1 MAPEHWWE
9 HDLMQQWWNRL
20 SESVGGGARAG
31 FIAAIFF
38 FALLMGGGAYWLLRP
53 TPQVLFGDLSPQD
66 TAAMTA
72 ELDKMKVPYT
82 LAESDGDGGTKI
94 LVDGTDVYKTRIK
107 LMGKDIPLHGAV
119 GFELFNGS
127 DFGMTEFAQKINYQR
142 ALQGELTRT
151 ILSLA
156 EVRDARVLLAFPEQS
171 MFRQSTGSAKAS
183 VTLTLKPGRELSA
196 EQVAGIQRLVA
207 ASVPGVVSQ
216 NVTIVDQ
223 SGVALT
229 KPPLDADGG
238 SSGSAVLE
246 LKKDADRYFSR
257 KVNDVL
263 NQALGAGH
271 ALASVD
277 VALDMERTQSN
288 LDEPVSAV
296 GRSGVSTGVVVRE
309 HETNRGVPLPD
320 STRAGGDGT
329 DAGGSDQRDVE
340 YAIGHRVEQVVSQPG
355 AIRRI
360 QVAVVV
366 NAPLAADQ
374 LDHLQKVIAASVGAS
389 AERGDAVVIQTL
401 NAALP
406 GASSPSVASATGA
419 DASPA
424 ADRHAAETVRTP
436 RGTAGMSLTAAM
448 AGGVAI
454 IVVGT
459 LLLFWMPRRAGRRD
473 GAKRHSTP
481 LTDEQRAAALAQLR
495 DWMRGGAPDLQ
506 SAGALAV
513 QGYTAGGAQST
524 RGNPGG
530 AGARHG

>member
-1 MAPEHWWE
+1 MQHWWNK
-9 HDLMQQWWNRL
+9 LG
-20 SESVGGGARAG
+20 ESVGGAARAG
-31 FIAAIFF
+31 LTVAVVVV
-38 FALLMGGGAYWLLRP
+38 ALLMGGTAYWLLRS

-72 ELDKMKVPYT
+72 ELDRMKVPYT
-82 LAESDGDGGTKI
+82 LAESGGEGGTKI
-94 LVDGTDVYKTRIK
+94 LVDEADVYKTRIK

-171 MFRQSTGSAKAS
+171 VFRQPTGSAKAS
-183 VTLTLKPGRELSA
+183 VTLTLKQGRELGA
-196 EQVAGIQRLVA
+196 DQVAGIQRLVA
-207 ASVPGVVSQ
+207 ASVPGVVAQ

-223 SGVALT
+223 RGVALT
-229 KPPLDADGG
+229 RPPVDADAG

-263 NQALGAGH
+263 AQALGTGR

-277 VALDMERTQSN
+277 VTLDMERMQSS
-288 LDEPVSAV
+288 LDEPVSPV
-296 GRSGVSTGVVVRE
+296 GRTGVSTGVVVRE
-309 HETNRGVPLPD
+309 HETNRGMPLPE
-320 STRAGGDGT
+320 SSHAGGEGLNT
-329 DAGGSDQRDVE
+329 GGSDQRDVE

-355 AIRRI
+355 SIRRI

-366 NAPLAADQ
+366 NTPLGADQ
-374 LDHLQKVIAASVGAS
+374 LDHLQKVVAASVGAS

-401 NAALP
+401 DAALSP
-406 GASSPSVASATGA
+406 ASSAGVAAPAGSEA
-419 DASPA
+419 DPA
-424 ADRHAAETVRTP
+424 ANRHAAAPEHGLPGKGTP
-436 RGTAGMSLTAAM
+436 SMIEAIAVGLSIAVAAALLFGVSRRRGT
-448 AGGVAI
+448 
-454 IVVGT
+454 
-459 LLLFWMPRRAGRRD
+459 RD
-473 GAKRHSTP
+473 ERSRYGKP

-495 DWMRGGAPDLQ
+495 DWLRGDEPDRQL
-506 SAGALAV
+506 AGALS
-513 QGYTAGGAQST
+513 GRSGTMGAMQQSRT
-524 RGNPGG
+524 NEIRGSGVG
-530 AGARHG
+530 HG

>member
-1 MAPEHWWE
+1 
-9 HDLMQQWWNRL
+9 MQQWWNRL
-20 SESVGGGARAG
+20 GESVGGGARAG
-31 FIAAIFF
+31 LVAATITV
-38 FALLMGGGAYWLLRP
+38 ALLMGGSAYWFLRP

-72 ELDKMKVPYT
+72 ELDRMKVPYT
-82 LAESDGDGGTKI
+82 LAESDNDGGTKI
-94 LVDGTDVYKTRIK
+94 LVDGADVYKTRIK

-156 EVRDARVLLAFPEQS
+156 EVRDVRVLLAFPEQS
-171 MFRQSTGSAKAS
+171 VFRQPTGSAKAS

-207 ASVPGVVSQ
+207 ASVPGVLAQ

-229 KPPLDADGG
+229 KSPIDADGG
-238 SSGSAVLE
+238 TAGSAVLE

-263 NQALGAGH
+263 NRALGAGR

-277 VALDMERTQSN
+277 VTLDMERTQSS
-288 LDEPVSAV
+288 LDEPVSPV
-296 GRSGVSTGVVVRE
+296 GRTGVSAGVVVRE
-309 HETNRGVPLPD
+309 HDTNRGVPLPD
-320 STRAGGDGT
+320 TNRAGGEGP

-355 AIRRI
+355 SIRRI

-366 NAPLAADQ
+366 NTPLAADQ
-374 LDHLQKVIAASVGAS
+374 LDHLQKVVAASVGAS

-401 NAALP
+401 DAALP
-406 GASSPSVASATGA
+406 VTAASSVTAPIGAQTHAVAEG
-419 DASPA
+419 
-424 ADRHAAETVRTP
+424 HAAEERATAP
-436 RGTAGMSLTAAM
+436 RGVGGGRIVQALTGSLVIA
-448 AGGVAI
+448 VA
-454 IVVGT
+454 
-459 LLLFWMPRRAGRRD
+459 LLLFAVTRRRRRPDRAPLDGR
-473 GAKRHSTP
+473 H
-481 LTDEQRAAALAQLR
+481 LTDEQRAAALAQLQHWLR
-495 DWMRGGAPDLQ
+495 SGPSDLRP
-506 SAGALAV
+506 
-513 QGYTAGGAQST
+513 AGGLPVTARMAGSAQQPQASV
-524 RGNPGG
+524 GSV
-530 AGARHG
+530 GARHG